1 MTRPSLR
8 KISTK
13 VALSFM
19 LIVLLQGGLCIIVL
33 SFTMREAMRASLGDQ
48 QSKTRT
54 LIESY
59 MSDARKE
66 MGIKASLVA
75 GQANLVNLLA
85 RGDLATLRYELRFFL
100 APLKLDALLIVDG
113 AGRRIVEVGDA
124 SLGSELLKGNPIAL
138 LEQGKSFYTTSTGAS
153 SVKVKTEGNRIQLW
167 SFNEMSV
174 GKHRVVLCAAQSL
187 DHSFIGRLEDVSGA
201 RMLLALHNVVQV
213 KDKVEDNVIILVNG
227 RVEDNVFIEYSRRV
241 AADPRSGNRGT
252 VKSLVYNTTALAEF
266 PGLELIYFID
276 TDPRHNA
283 LANALDRTLALTLAI
298 IAATLLIA
306 AVTSIFLYRYSFK
319 KPFAAFQDAI
329 RRISNGDLSFQFSPG
344 TEDEFAGLEREFEG
358 MTENLRKL
366 ERELQI
372 SSRMA
377 AVGEMVAGVAHQI
390 RNPLAVMKVSAGMI
404 RDAAEY
410 QASKLTARK
419 GGAPRAGPGKA
430 GLAGAEAR
438 QPDAD
443 IRPLARMIMS
453 EVDSLNTTISKF
465 LDFTRPLSVK
475 LQEVEIG
482 EFLSRAA
489 AHIPMEMFPG
499 REVRVDVAEG
509 AERAS
514 FDRNLMEQAV
524 SNLVANALAASKP
537 GQEVLLRAER
547 EGGEFRIVVK
557 DEGEGMSDEVRSQLF
572 HPFFTTKSDGTGL
585 GLSIVHRIVEEHGG
599 TIDVRTGSGGT
610 SFEIRLGGAA

>member
-33 SFTMREAMRASLGDQ
+33 SFTMREAMRASLDDQ

-113 AGRRIVEVGDA
+113 KGRRIVEVGDA

-174 GKHRVVLCAAQSL
+174 GKRRLVLCAAQSL

-241 AADPRSGNRGT
+241 AADARSGDHGT
-252 VKSLVYNTTALAEF
+252 VKSLVYNTTSLAEF

-306 AVTSIFLYRYSFK
+306 AVTSLFLYRYSFK

-410 QASKLTARK
+410 QAARMTAPARR
-419 GGAPRAGPGKA
+419 GEARRPEAGP
-430 GLAGAEAR
+430 R
-438 QPDAD
+438 PPDAD
-443 IRPLARMIMS
+443 IRPLANMIVS
-453 EVDSLNTTISKF
+453 EVDSLNATISKF

-475 LQEVEIG
+475 LQEVEMG

-489 AHIPMEMFPG
+489 AHIPMERFPG

-524 SNLVANALAASKP
+524 SNLVANALAASRP

-547 EGGEFRIVVK
+547 DGGEFRIIVK

-599 TIDVRTGSGGT
+599 TIDVRTGPGGT